1 MPAVSTNT
9 STLSGVAY
17 CWSFQLMTTWNPAR
31 YVLLARSAGWTYARI
46 PITWLKPLW
55 LRSPF
60 WFKQSLANF
69 SSGLD
74 AVVFIH
80 LMVARGCCCWLG
92 TVSLTINQSFLQP
105 KTPRKHW
112 GFLGFFLRCQFGDS
126 AYTHPWGSQDR
137 TPLLTPSF
145 TRCIWCIR
153 RDSTEPITCDARLAE
168 DTHSLNPLCS
178 NDLRARRSIGCLAPP
193 LSCLRDLFSMWF
205 FGWARLPLSWDG
217 AIWLCSDKCSIASCF
232 RYL

>member
-74 AVVFIH
+74 ALVFIH

-126 AYTHPWGSQDR
+126 AYTHPWGVPRPNTLVDSQLHQMHLMHPTWFNGAHHMWR
-137 TPLLTPSF
+137 KTSGGHSF
-145 TRCIWCIR
+145 TESIMLKRSPGSKVYRVPSSAIELPQGSFQHVILWL
-153 RDSTEPITCDARLAE
+153 SAAA
-168 DTHSLNPLCS
+168 SL
-178 NDLRARRSIGCLAPP
+178 
-193 LSCLRDLFSMWF
+193 M
-205 FGWARLPLSWDG
+205 GWSYMAL
-217 AIWLCSDKCSIASCF
+217 
-232 RYL
+232 